1 MQNPNIFTSDH
12 YRQAAIAVVAG
23 LGIRLIVNIPIYAVK
38 FILFIISFFI
48 DFDHVTWDDTLV
60 SGLDFLQNSVLQV
73 PFFLM
78 MIMSSMTPTLDNLF
92 MDSLQWVDQ
101 TYVQKHKSEDP
112 KQLRAMYYPN
122 LRMYSTHGEIEKK
135 KKRTL
140 MSAVVIFAEK
150 YGRRAAL
157 SLAIYALSF
166 IPKVG
171 RLVLPAA
178 SAYTFN
184 KAVGPVPAAIV
195 LAGGLVLPKRYMVS
209 FLQTY
214 FSSRS
219 LMAQLVSQAGDS
231 LCRKC

>member
-1 MQNPNIFTSDH
+1 M
-12 YRQAAIAVVAG
+12 
-23 LGIRLIVNIPIYAVK
+23 
-38 FILFIISFFI
+38 
-48 DFDHVTWDDTLV
+48 TWDDTLV
-60 SGLDFLQNSVLQV
+60 SGLDFLQNSVLQI

-78 MIMSSMTPTLDNLF
+78 MIMSSITPTLDHLF
-92 MDSLQWVDQ
+92 MDSLEWVDQ
-101 TYVQKHKSEDP
+101 TYVQKHKSDDP

-135 KKRTL
+135 KKRTV
-140 MSAVVIFAEK
+140 MSAVVMVAEK
-150 YGRRAAL
+150 YGRRAAI

-166 IPKVG
+166 IPVVG
-171 RLVLPAA
+171 RFVLPAA

-184 KAVGPVPAAIV
+184 RAVGPVPAAIV

-219 LMAQLVSQAGDS
+219 LMAQLVS
-231 LCRKC
+231 